1 MSIKKFAQTIKS
13 YLLIGRVSEPDLA
26 KINLQRFTIFF
37 NIIIVAHLLHVI
49 LFWLALAND
58 GAQVTEIIYLWRI
71 GIIASHSVMI
81 VLALAAALFT
91 LYIRKNNLYNTK
103 LAVHLPE
110 VVAFAYLLFGAII
123 STIDQLITAAIT
135 PYLIAN
141 IAVALGI
148 ILKPQISFIL
158 YPLIF
163 LLFYTFV
170 PMTQTDNELLL
181 SVRVNAITAAAIGL
195 ALSLVIW
202 RTNNVTI
209 IQNKLIKRQKDELE
223 KKNTQLEHM
232 VRTDMLTGLYNR
244 MRFTEFVE
252 METARVKRTGEN
264 SSLIFMD
271 LDHFKKVNDNYGHPS
286 GDTVLK
292 WIAGVIKG
300 QLRTTD
306 ILARFGGEEFAILLP
321 DTSVEGACNAAEKIR
336 TAIENCS
343 FPGKME
349 NLKMTASFGVAPLNT
364 DEVNSFQTAYK
375 KADAAL
381 YRAKKGGR
389 NRIEFVN

>member
-1 MSIKKFAQTIKS
+1 MNVKKVMQTIKN
-13 YLLIGRVSEPDLA
+13 YLLIGRVAEPELA

-37 NIIIVAHLLHVI
+37 NIIIAAHLLHVI

-58 GAQVTEIIYLWRI
+58 GTQVTEIIYLWRI

-91 LYIRKNNLYNTK
+91 FYIRKNNLYHTK

-123 STIDQLITAAIT
+123 SIIDQFITAAIT

-148 ILKPQISFIL
+148 ILKPQISLII
-158 YPLIF
+158 YPLTF

-271 LDHFKKVNDNYGHPS
+271 LDHFKNVNDNYGHPS

-300 QLRTTD
+300 QLRSTD

-321 DTSVEGACNAAEKIR
+321 DTSVEGACKVAEKVR

>member
-1 MSIKKFAQTIKS
+1 MNVKKVMQTIKN
-13 YLLIGRVSEPDLA
+13 YLLIGRVAEPELA

-37 NIIIVAHLLHVI
+37 NIIIAAHLLHVI

-58 GAQVTEIIYLWRI
+58 GTQVTEIIYLWRI

-91 LYIRKNNLYNTK
+91 LYIRKNNLYHTK

-123 STIDQLITAAIT
+123 SIIDQFITAAIT

-148 ILKPQISFIL
+148 ILKPQISLII
-158 YPLIF
+158 YPLTF

-271 LDHFKKVNDNYGHPS
+271 LDHFKNVNDNYGHPS

-300 QLRTTD
+300 QLRSTD

-321 DTSVEGACNAAEKIR
+321 DTSVEGACKVAEKVR